1 MRPAIRIDEQVRK
14 LVQGGYDTSLRILE
28 ERSEAMVRIAETLLE
43 REILDGNEVMQ
54 LINGQALPPSSSS
67 GPKDSE
73 DHTQQVLRPAP
84 DAARRIPG
92 LEGPQPA

>member
-1 MRPAIRIDEQVRK
+1 
-14 LVQGGYDTSLRILE
+14 
-28 ERSEAMVRIAETLLE
+28 MVRIAETLLE

-54 LINGQALPPSSSS
+54 LINGQSLPPASSS

-84 DAARRIPG
+84 DAGRRLPG
-92 LEGPQPA
+92 LSEGERPQPA

>member
-1 MRPAIRIDEQVRK
+1 
-14 LVQGGYDTSLRILE
+14 
-28 ERSEAMVRIAETLLE
+28 
-43 REILDGNEVMQ
+43 MQ

-84 DAARRIPG
+84 DAGRRLPG
-92 LEGPQPA
+92 LEGGPQPA